1 MNINFVR
8 IDDRLIHGQ
17 VATVWVKESKCN
29 KIIACSDEVAKDVL
43 RKTLLL
49 QVAPADVK
57 AYVLPIDKAIEAY
70 KNPKYNDFKTMFL
83 FTNPTDVLRMI
94 EGGVDIKSVNV
105 GGMCYKEGKTQVT
118 GAVSVDKKDVDAFKK
133 LHEKG
138 IELEVRQLASNPKVD
153 LISKLKAN
161 GLFE

>member
-161 GLFE
+161 GLL